1 MCTIVEGTGA
11 KQVKKKSVADLF
23 KNTPELL
30 MISGCVNWILQ
41 YNNQKKGGFCSW
53 SLFPAASMKSLES
66 V

>member
-41 YNNQKKGGFCSW
+41 YNNQKKGGFCS
-53 SLFPAASMKSLES
+53 
-66 V
+66 